1 MKERAYG
8 EPSARL
14 LNVEQ
19 PRGHNNVARKR
30 ARVREKWGAD
40 LLRLERLQFPTF
52 QDYLFVP
59 GGEAGTDSSTI
70 LRGRGKVLRV
80 APRWASLPE
89 KTSGACGKH
98 CHPAWYPGQLI
109 WQSIKVE
116 RINNGHLI
124 VDRSATVLQGYFESP
139 FQRAFVLVHFQTR

>member
-19 PRGHNNVARKR
+19 PRRHNNMARKR

-40 LLRLERLQFPTF
+40 LRRLERLQFPTF

-59 GGEAGTDSSTI
+59 GGKAG
-70 LRGRGKVLRV
+70 
-80 APRWASLPE
+80 
-89 KTSGACGKH
+89 
-98 CHPAWYPGQLI
+98 
-109 WQSIKVE
+109 
-116 RINNGHLI
+116 
-124 VDRSATVLQGYFESP
+124 DRPLDDT
-139 FQRAFVLVHFQTR
+139 

>member
-8 EPSARL
+8 ELNGRL

-19 PRGHNNVARKR
+19 PRGHNNIPRKR
-30 ARVREKWGAD
+30 ARVREDGVQISGGLNVYNFQPFKIIY
-40 LLRLERLQFPTF
+40 LYQEVRL
-52 QDYLFVP
+52 
-59 GGEAGTDSSTI
+59 ATDSSTI
-70 LRGRGKVLRV
+70 LRGRGKVFRV

-98 CHPAWYPGQLI
+98 CHTAWYPGQLI
-109 WQSIKVE
+109 CQSRKVE

-124 VDRSATVLQGYFESP
+124 VDRLATVLQGYFESP